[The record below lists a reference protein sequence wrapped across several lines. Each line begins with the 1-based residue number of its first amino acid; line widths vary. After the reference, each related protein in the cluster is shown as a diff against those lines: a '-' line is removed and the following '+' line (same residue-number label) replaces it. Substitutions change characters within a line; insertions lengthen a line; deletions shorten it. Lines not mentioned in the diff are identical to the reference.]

1 MSQSS
6 NNIVSRA
13 VIVEKLGNP
22 AEVAKV
28 YDIFLGDLTENKVL
42 VQALVSSV
50 NPVDNLIIAGLFPVP
65 FVAQDF
71 STIEQNSSQT
81 KVNGTIPGDEGVG
94 RVVKIGQNVSV
105 AMNGTLEVG
114 DWVVP
119 MDLGAFGT
127 WADYYH
133 ADPKALVVIKNKTG
147 LTPESLSSITINLP
161 TAYGLLKDII
171 PLKAGEYIIQNG
183 ANSEVGKYIIQMAH
197 IWGIRTVNVIR
208 DRSNYK
214 ALENELKSLGADIV
228 IKDTEIKS
236 DETVKLLSSLD
247 APIKLAINCVGGNSA
262 ILLADHLCEDGTY
275 VVYGS
280 MTGEDV
286 PVPYPYLFLLYLFK
300 MSQSSNNIVSRAVI
314 VEKLGN
320 PAEVAKVYNVSLG
333 DLPENKV
340 LVQAL
345 VSSVNPV
352 DNLIIAGLFPVPFLA
367 QDFST
372 IKENSSQT
380 KVNGTIPGGEG
391 IGKVIKIGQNAS
403 VAMNGTLE
411 VGDWVVPMD
420 LGVYGTWSDYYHADP
435 KALVVIKNKTGL
447 TPESLSS
454 ITINLPTAYGL
465 LKDIITLKAGEYIIQ
480 NGANSEVGKY
490 IIQLAHIWGIRTV
503 NLIRDRSNY
512 KELENE
518 LKSLGAD
525 IVIKDTEIKSDETV
539 KLLSSLNA
547 PIKLAINC
555 VGGNSAILLAD
566 HLCEEG
572 TYEAYGSM
580 TGEDVPVPY
589 PYLVAKNI
597 SFRGFNIFRYYG
609 KNPTH
614 VWMERWNKIMNLIRE
629 GKIQK
634 TSTRLV
640 EWESYGEGSLET
652 LQKKVQDAIT
662 FTSKVSFVFN

>member
-13 VIVEKLGNP
+13 VIVEKLGNLD
-22 AEVAKV
+22 EVAKV
-28 YDIFLGDLTENKVL
+28 YDVPLGDLPENKVL

-50 NPVDNLIIAGLFPVP
+50 NPVDNLIIAGDFPVP
-65 FVAQDF
+65 FLPQDF
-71 STIEQNSSQT
+71 STIQENSSQI
-81 KVNGTIPGDEGVG
+81 KVNGTIPDGEGIGKVI
-94 RVVKIGQNVSV
+94 KIGQNASV

-133 ADPKALVVIKNKTG
+133 ADPKALAVIKNKTG

-197 IWGIRTVNVIR
+197 VWGILSSVNPVDNLIIAGVIPAPFVAQDFSTIEQNSSQTKVNGTIPGGEGIGRVVKIGQNASVAMNGTLEVGDWVVPMDLGAFGTWADYYHADPKALAVIKNKTGLTPESLSSITINLPTAYGLLKDIIPLKAGEYIIQNGANSEVGKYIIQMAHVWGIRTVNVIR

-262 ILLADHLCEDGTY
+262 ILLADHLCEGGTY

-280 MTGEDV
+280 ITGEDV
-286 PVPYPYLFLLYLFK
+286 PVPYSYLI
-300 MSQSSNNIVSRAVI
+300 S
-314 VEKLGN
+314 
-320 PAEVAKVYNVSLG
+320 
-333 DLPENKV
+333 
-340 LVQAL
+340 
-345 VSSVNPV
+345 
-352 DNLIIAGLFPVPFLA
+352 
-367 QDFST
+367 
-372 IKENSSQT
+372 
-380 KVNGTIPGGEG
+380 
-391 IGKVIKIGQNAS
+391 
-403 VAMNGTLE
+403 
-411 VGDWVVPMD
+411 
-420 LGVYGTWSDYYHADP
+420 
-435 KALVVIKNKTGL
+435 
-447 TPESLSS
+447 
-454 ITINLPTAYGL
+454 
-465 LKDIITLKAGEYIIQ
+465 
-480 NGANSEVGKY
+480 
-490 IIQLAHIWGIRTV
+490 
-503 NLIRDRSNY
+503 
-512 KELENE
+512 
-518 LKSLGAD
+518 
-525 IVIKDTEIKSDETV
+525 
-539 KLLSSLNA
+539 
-547 PIKLAINC
+547 
-555 VGGNSAILLAD
+555 
-566 HLCEEG
+566 
-572 TYEAYGSM
+572 
-580 TGEDVPVPY
+580 
-589 PYLVAKNI
+589 KNI

-614 VWMERWNKIMNLIRE
+614 VWMERWNDIMNLIRE

-634 TSTRLV
+634 TSTHLV
-640 EWESYGEGSLET
+640 KWESYGEGSLET

-662 FTSKVSFVFN
+662 STSKVSFVFN